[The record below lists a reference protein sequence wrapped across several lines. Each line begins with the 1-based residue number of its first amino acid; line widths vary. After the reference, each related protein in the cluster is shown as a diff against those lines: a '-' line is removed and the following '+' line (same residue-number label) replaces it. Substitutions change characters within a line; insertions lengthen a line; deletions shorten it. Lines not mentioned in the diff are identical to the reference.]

1 VSLRADAVFVA
12 AAGLD
17 SSRSL
22 SWVSFGERLGAYSVD
37 TYFFDLI
44 AHSILFFERTGIG
57 VSVAGSVENFS
68 DGLFFLVL
76 AGLFWLLLLL
86 LLGGEL
92 LLLLLLFCG
101 AAAFVPLR

>member
-17 SSRSL
+17 SR
-22 SWVSFGERLGAYSVD
+22 VVVVVGEFWWGTACVVLGRYI
-37 TYFFDLI
+37 YIFDLF

-57 VSVAGSVENFS
+57 GSVTGSRENS
-68 DGLFFLVL
+68 CDGLFFLEL
-76 AGLFWLLLLL
+76 AGLFWLL

-92 LLLLLLFCG
+92 LLLLLLFCA
-101 AAAFVPLR
+101 AAAFAPPLR